1 MKKNLFLAL
10 MCIASLTIVTA
21 CGNGS
26 SSKSN
31 SKNTGKDETSA
42 KVENAV
48 KDVKDMVGIE
58 QAAYWLDKTFS
69 LKLAD
74 VSPAFENEALENGV
88 DGCMGNSGGGIVSF
102 VKKDGT
108 PITEDEFKA
117 YVTKIYPLVQKCS
130 PTGKIHKGQGKNQ
143 DNSPEVQKQELTLD
157 EIDFSK
163 SVDLAFPKQEDFVGY
178 WHHIRIYNKKGE
190 KPYIALHFN

>member
-178 WHHIRIYNKKGE
+178 LHHIRIYNKKGE

>member
-1 MKKNLFLAL
+1 MRKTLFFAL
-10 MCIASLTIVTA
+10 MCIASLTIVAA
-21 CGNGS
+21 CGNGN
-26 SSKSN
+26 SSKN
-31 SKNTGKDETSA
+31 KSKTSSKDEASA
-42 KVENAV
+42 NVVNAE

-58 QAAYWLDKTFS
+58 QSAYWLDKTFS

-74 VSPAFENEALENGV
+74 VSPAFEYEALENGM

-178 WHHIRIYNKKGE
+178 WHHVRIYNKKGE
-190 KPYIALHFN
+190 KPYIALNYN

>member
-48 KDVKDMVGIE
+48 KDVKDRVGIE